1 MNYQKEQINNSW
13 LIRAHLRFLW
23 NGIVK
28 CIKSIWGILGI
39 IALFMVLYY
48 GNTLLKYRSYELKG
62 MEYIANRTNAFVFTF
77 IVIVA
82 LIIYLLM
89 YGKPKGVGISKY
101 IRIGFSNSAGETPLL
116 LERTETNKG
125 LITLTFRNVGIPLD
139 VWKDNKGQLESILN
153 INILNI
159 EENGKRCIVIM
170 AASGDL
176 VIPKH
181 INWDNSFM
189 SNETFELICGE
200 TYVGRI
206 GFNLAVTPH
215 VLIGGSTGSGKSV
228 LLKLLLMQ
236 CVKKGAKV
244 VIIDFKGGVDFA
256 AEIWHKECM
265 LVTDKETAL
274 QTLKYCYKQLFTRQD
289 TLNKS
294 YCRNIDDYNEKHP
307 EKQMKR
313 IIIGCD
319 ELAELLDKSGLD
331 KEQKSEVAKIEAY
344 LSSIARLGRACG
356 IHLILA
362 TQRPDANIINGQIKN
377 NADIRIC
384 GRADNVL
391 SQIILDNTEASD
403 KISPYDQGRFLN
415 NEDFLF
421 QAYYLNE
428 DYL

>member
-77 IVIVA
+77 IVIFA

-89 YGKPKGVGISKY
+89 FGKPKGAGISKY

-421 QAYYLNE
+421 QAYWFDEN
-428 DYL
+428 DI

>member
-39 IALFMVLYY
+39 IAFFMVLYY

>member
-89 YGKPKGVGISKY
+89 FGKPKGAGISKY

-265 LVTDKETAL
+265 LFE
-274 QTLKYCYKQLFTRQD
+274 
-289 TLNKS
+289 NK
-294 YCRNIDDYNEKHP
+294 K
-307 EKQMKR
+307 
-313 IIIGCD
+313 
-319 ELAELLDKSGLD
+319 KS
-331 KEQKSEVAKIEAY
+331 
-344 LSSIARLGRACG
+344 
-356 IHLILA
+356 
-362 TQRPDANIINGQIKN
+362 
-377 NADIRIC
+377 
-384 GRADNVL
+384 
-391 SQIILDNTEASD
+391 
-403 KISPYDQGRFLN
+403 
-415 NEDFLF
+415 
-421 QAYYLNE
+421 
-428 DYL
+428 

>member
-89 YGKPKGVGISKY
+89 FGKPKGVGISKY